1 MQLHIDNR
9 EPKQI
14 INYLTALN
22 EMASEKLEIIIK
34 TLELGDYILYD
45 ERTEQNIFVIERKSL
60 ADLES
65 SIKDGRY
72 NEQSFRLN
80 GYDLHNHNIYYL
92 IEGSIINYKHG
103 NFKNTLYAAVFSLGY
118 YKGFSIINT
127 INNIESAEYI
137 YNFCFKFMR
146 EKQKTGFYCEKLLE
160 NSKNCR
166 ITYDLSE
173 NNLIENIEIPEDLEK
188 KYEHVIKTSKKANIT
203 RENINSIMLMQV
215 PGVSISTANTIFN
228 KFGTLKNLVSQL
240 EKDKTCLDSLK
251 LEQSN
256 RKISKSVIENI
267 IRFLI

>member
-22 EMASEKLEIIIK
+22 EAATEKIEIIIK

-45 ERTEQNIFVIERKSL
+45 EKTEQNIFIIERKSL

-80 GYDLHNHNIYYL
+80 GLDIHNHNIYYL

-103 NFKNTLYAAVFSLGY
+103 YFKNTLYAAVFSLGY
-118 YKGFSIINT
+118 YKGFSTINT

-137 YNFCFKFMR
+137 YNFCLKFIR
-146 EKQKTGFYCEKLLE
+146 EKQKIGFYCEKSLE
-160 NSKNCR
+160 NNNKYR
-166 ITYDLSE
+166 ISYDLSE
-173 NNLIENIEIPEDLEK
+173 N
-188 KYEHVIKTSKKANIT
+188 VIKTSKKANIT
-203 RENINSIMLMQV
+203 RENINSIMLMQI
-215 PGVSISTANTIFN
+215 PGVSITTANTILN
-228 KFGTLKNLVSQL
+228 KFNTMKNLIEQL

-256 RKISKSVIENI
+256 RKISKSVIANI
-267 IRFLI
+267 IKFLV

>member
-22 EMASEKLEIIIK
+22 QVATEKIEIIIK

-45 ERTEQNIFVIERKSL
+45 EKTEQTIFIIERKSL

-72 NEQSFRLN
+72 NEQSFRLK
-80 GYDLHNHNIYYL
+80 GLDIHNHNIYYL

-103 NFKNTLYAAVFSLGY
+103 YFKNTLYAAVFSLGY
-118 YKGFSIINT
+118 YKGFSTINT

-137 YNFCFKFMR
+137 YNFCLKFMR
-146 EKQKTGFYCEKLLE
+146 EKQKIGFYCEKSLE
-160 NSKNCR
+160 NNKKSQ
-166 ITYDLSE
+166 ISYDLSE
-173 NNLIENIEIPEDLEK
+173 NNIIENIEVTEDLEK
-188 KYEHVIKTSKKANIT
+188 KYENVIKTSKKANIT
-203 RENINSIMLMQV
+203 RDNINSIMLMQI
-215 PGVSISTANTIFN
+215 PGVSITTANTILN
-228 KFGTLKNLVSQL
+228 KFNTMKNLIEQL

-256 RKISKSVIENI
+256 RKISKSVIANI
-267 IRFLI
+267 IKFLV